1 MRWGKV
7 LCCRKWISREFND
20 TESEKIS
27 FSFQTWPYIFQQ
39 VPDLNA
45 NKIPVAPSKE
55 VTRKSDFTQLTATS
69 MSFASFDDDSHIR
82 SVTHHSSFGSRC
94 HEDFDMSYDWI
105 YFTIST
111 FLVLLFKNFYL
122 VIFTAQFH
130 FMLFTFSSISMRLNK
145 KK

>member
-20 TESEKIS
+20 TENEKIS

-122 VIFTAQFH
+122 VIFTATYCTISFH
-130 FMLFTFSSISMRLNK
+130 VIYVFFNLNAIK
-145 KK
+145 